1 MTTKDSPMKITK
13 NTKKM
18 TIVKLGGSR
27 NKLTQN
33 MHSIGNIRTSDSK
46 INKNPYEMAIES
58 GIS

>member
-1 MTTKDSPMKITK
+1 MTTKDSPLKITK

-33 MHSIGNIRTSDSK
+33 MHNIGNIRTSDSK
-46 INKNPYEMAIES
+46 INKTPTRWR
-58 GIS
+58 